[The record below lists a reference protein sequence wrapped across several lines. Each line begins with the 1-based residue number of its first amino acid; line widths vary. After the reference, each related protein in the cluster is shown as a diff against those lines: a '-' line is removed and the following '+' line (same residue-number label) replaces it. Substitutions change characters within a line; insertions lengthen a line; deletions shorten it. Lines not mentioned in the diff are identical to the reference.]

1 MPVPDEMWG
10 GKFIVNSGSPSARL
24 GIKYGLKITVFRF
37 VFSMVMTAERDTSLP
52 VPDVV
57 ATAMYGGK
65 LDEIRFP
72 PSSKSSYSASGASCV
87 IFRRMALAASS
98 GDPPPSPTI
107 PSHLDSQYRSTP
119 SSTF

>member
-24 GIKYGLKITVFRF
+24 GIKYGLKITVLRL

-57 ATAMYGGK
+57 ATAIYTGRLEEM
-65 LDEIRFP
+65 RFP
-72 PSSKSSYSASGASCV
+72 PSIRSSYSASGASCV
-87 IFRRMALAASS
+87 IFRRIASRRGKS
-98 GDPPPSPTI
+98 DPPEDHARGATGGI
-107 PSHLDSQYRSTP
+107 
-119 SSTF
+119 